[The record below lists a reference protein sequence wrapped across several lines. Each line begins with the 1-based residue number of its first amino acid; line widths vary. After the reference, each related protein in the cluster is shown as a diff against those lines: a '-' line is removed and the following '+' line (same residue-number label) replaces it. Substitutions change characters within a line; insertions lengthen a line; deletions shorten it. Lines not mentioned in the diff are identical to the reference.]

1 MDYLLFTYPNCPKC
15 ETLKKLLAE
24 RDIYYQ
30 EYSLTQP
37 QGKARIRDFVKMLK
51 RDDTGGIILP
61 TLILNDQGIV
71 RAVLNSA
78 EEFERWSKSGA

>member
-1 MDYLLFTYPNCPKC
+1 MDYFLFTYPNCPKC
-15 ETLKKLLAE
+15 EKLKKLLAE

-30 EYSLTQP
+30 EYSLVQP
-37 QGKARIRDFVKMLK
+37 EGKARIRDFVKMLK
-51 RDDTGGIILP
+51 RDDKGAIILP

-78 EEFERWSKSGA
+78 EELEGWSRSGA

>member
-1 MDYLLFTYPNCPKC
+1 VPEKDETMDYLLFTYPNCEKC
-15 ETLKKLLAE
+15 DKLKKLLAA
-24 RDIYYQ
+24 RDVYFQ

-37 QGKARIRDFVKMLK
+37 EGKAR
-51 RDDTGGIILP
+51 IILP

-78 EEFERWSKSGA
+78 EELEGWSRSGA

>member
-1 MDYLLFTYPNCPKC
+1 MDYLLFTYPNCEKC
-15 ETLKKLLAE
+15 EKLKKLLAG

-51 RDDTGGIILP
+51 RDDAGAIILP

-78 EEFERWSKSGA
+78 EEFEGWSRSGA

>member
-15 ETLKKLLAE
+15 EKLKKLLVE

-30 EYSLTQP
+30 EYSLVQSE
-37 QGKARIRDFVKMLK
+37 GKVRIRDFVKMLK
-51 RDDTGGIILP
+51 RDDKGGIILP

-78 EEFERWSKSGA
+78 EELEGWSRSGA